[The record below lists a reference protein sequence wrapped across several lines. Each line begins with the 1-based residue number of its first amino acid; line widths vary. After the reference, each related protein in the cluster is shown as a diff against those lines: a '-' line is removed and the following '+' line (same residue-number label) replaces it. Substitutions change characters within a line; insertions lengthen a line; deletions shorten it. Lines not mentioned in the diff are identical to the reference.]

1 MSGSRFEFWLATTAI
16 LIVLAG
22 PSHPVFAGPT
32 TDVDISA
39 AVPMP
44 EPAGL
49 PPPSIDDL
57 ATVTTDSPTGA
68 MTPIPSLPAKSATSP
83 AAPDPAAPVV
93 AAPAVVPAAKSATS
107 PAAP

>member
-1 MSGSRFEFWLATTAI
+1 MSGSRFEFWLATTAM

-22 PSHPVFAGPT
+22 PSHQAFAGPT

-49 PPPSIDDL
+49 PPPTINDL

-68 MTPIPSLPAKSATSP
+68 MSPIPSQSPKSATSP
-83 AAPDPAAPVV
+83 AAPDAAAPVV
-93 AAPAVVPAAKSATS
+93 AAPAAKPAAS
-107 PAAP
+107 PAA